1 MPKGA
6 TKSTKKSILEVLYR
20 RNIDGLG
27 ALLAPSCKNIHGRNR
42 PEIPTKLR
50 ANYSDNRFN
59 LTFKSIQINT

>member
-27 ALLAPSCKNIHGRNR
+27 ALLAPPVKTFTAATD
-42 PEIPTKLR
+42 P
-50 ANYSDNRFN
+50 RFLQN
-59 LTFKSIQINT
+59 CGQIIRTTDLI